1 MMQGKV
7 DLNDEDVSIR
17 SACSF
22 RVYKAAVDILALE
35 TKDARRVA
43 LEELPELIRPH
54 VKSEALRIW
63 NTRIGFEREQSEVSP
78 SAPAMGAPPQPTGAG
93 RAARERT

>member
-1 MMQGKV
+1 MEGKV
-7 DLNDEDVSIR
+7 DLNKEDDAIK

-22 RVYKAAVDILALE
+22 RIYKAAVDILALE
-35 TKDARRVA
+35 TKDARRMA

-63 NTRIGFEREQSEVSP
+63 NTRIGLDRAQPDVSTAV
-78 SAPAMGAPPQPTGAG
+78 SAMDAPLQKAEAG

>member
-7 DLNDEDVSIR
+7 DLNEESDAIK

-43 LEELPELIRPH
+43 LEELPKLIRPH

-78 SAPAMGAPPQPTGAG
+78 SAPAMGTPPQPTGAG